1 MLGKAYIV
9 ADLGLPE
16 LDSFRSQGLDV
27 SRGINKACPGRA
39 RTDVNSYVMILGR
52 HGGLTEIVQVCVE
65 TEERHGLGQAKEAVN
80 AWKRTLFSKWIVL
93 RVLSKAIV
101 C

>member
-9 ADLGLPE
+9 SDLGLPE
-16 LDSFRSQGLDV
+16 LDSFRGQGLDV
-27 SRGINKACPGRA
+27 SRGINKARTSRA
-39 RTDVNSYVMILGR
+39 RTDVNSYVVILER
-52 HGGLTEIVQVCVE
+52 HGGLIEIVQVRVE
-65 TEERHGLGQAKEAVN
+65 AKERHGLGQAREAVN
-80 AWKRTLFSKWIVL
+80 VWKRTLFSKWIVL